1 MNYERGRRTANRC
14 ALLAS
19 CAAVGMCIIAV
30 FLMRISAFDKPFERE
45 SHYSCRAHDQ
55 SDNITWAARSHSI
68 IVNRLR
74 GLASCNFPTAIIAR
88 ALGGARLPDI
98 DSGMALPVV
107 ERCWHEVGLERGVH
121 LLEQ

>member
-55 SDNITWAARSHSI
+55 SQWPACPQPSGCDITGRRKCDLLVAQPSWR
-68 IVNRLR
+68 
-74 GLASCNFPTAIIAR
+74 ASVYSAWYRRNYRIGPRYTLFF
-88 ALGGARLPDI
+88 
-98 DSGMALPVV
+98 
-107 ERCWHEVGLERGVH
+107 
-121 LLEQ
+121 